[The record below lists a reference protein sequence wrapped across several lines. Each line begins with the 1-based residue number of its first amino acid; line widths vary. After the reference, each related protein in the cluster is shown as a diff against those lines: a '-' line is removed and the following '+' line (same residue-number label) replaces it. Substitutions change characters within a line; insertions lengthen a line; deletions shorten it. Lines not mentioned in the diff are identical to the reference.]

1 VPAVPKAGVI
11 MNTAILQ
18 QAEQLFRAGRRQTA
32 VEMLEEHM
40 HACPADRQAAT
51 VLGRIYVNLH
61 QPERAAHWLRLSL
74 QMDRQGAL
82 RARGPEQ
89 TLDEP
94 LGADELDHIHAST
107 DAPAE
112 CDFAHEYGFDAS
124 SSALQDQ
131 IDTPKEPRRE
141 TDPAPGGL
149 PVIIADDDEAA
160 SEDGADFI
168 EEDLAF
174 FAAGEESQDGDQE
187 VLPKDAE
194 DPLGG
199 DHDSYPS
206 SEKVAMLDDE
216 DVDELLPFLDDAA
229 QAEEDTDWV
238 IHTLNFD
245 PLDTSEED
253 TLEELPVSGTMVS
266 DYRKARQVAAEL
278 AAEAGWPLDD
288 LAKLVEV
295 LLHHR
300 SHGKTRVALRQLLQ
314 DEEVTPDEL
323 TIMHDLRLQWGGGG
337 YNRCFRSGKA
347 EDGWPNVSWQLALR
361 LLRELQAGSVEEILL
376 FVEDCF
382 QQWNDSPRMLNA
394 FPIFAYYLNNVIE
407 HMRRVA
413 EDCGQRM
420 PPYVDFD
427 LFPDHEGDYGSWRL
441 GGSRFPFGYSIDS
454 VIPES
459 EWL

>member
-1 VPAVPKAGVI
+1 MASSEVPKAGLI

-18 QAEQLFRAGRRQTA
+18 QAEQLFRAGRRQAA
-32 VEMLEEHM
+32 VDMLEEHM
-40 HACPADRQAAT
+40 HSCPADRQAAT
-51 VLGRIYVNLH
+51 VLGRIYVNLR
-61 QPERAAHWLRLSL
+61 QPERAAYWLRLSL
-74 QMDRQGAL
+74 QMDRQGVL
-82 RARGPEQ
+82 RARGSEQ
-89 TLDEP
+89 PLDEP
-94 LGADELDHIHAST
+94 LGVDELDHIHAST
-107 DAPAE
+107 DTPAE
-112 CDFAHEYGFDAS
+112 FDFAHEYGFDANPS
-124 SSALQDQ
+124 DQ
-131 IDTPKEPRRE
+131 VGTPTEPRRE
-141 TDPAPGGL
+141 TDPAPSGL
-149 PVIIADDDEAA
+149 PLITADDDEVA
-160 SEDGADFI
+160 SEDGADFT

-174 FAAGEESQDGDQE
+174 FAACEESQNGDQE
-187 VLPKDAE
+187 VLPKATA
-194 DPLGG
+194 DPLEG
-199 DHDSYPS
+199 DYDSYPS
-206 SEKVAMLDDE
+206 SEGGALLDDE
-216 DVDELLPFLDDAA
+216 DLDELPPALEDAA
-229 QAEEDTDWV
+229 QADEDTDWV
-238 IHTLNFD
+238 IHTLSFD

-253 TLEELPVSGTMVS
+253 TLEELPVSAAVVS

-278 AAEAGWPLDD
+278 ATEAGWSLDD

-300 SHGKTRVALRQLLQ
+300 SNAKTRAALRQLLIK
-314 DEEVTPDEL
+314 DDVTPDEL

-361 LLRELQAGSVEEILL
+361 LLRELQADSAEEILL

-413 EDCGQRM
+413 ENCGERM

-427 LFPDHEGDYGSWRL
+427 LFPDYEGDYDSWRL
-441 GGSRFPFGYSIDS
+441 GGSRFPFGYSIDT